1 MKYGYNMT
9 ILGQKL
15 LEDALD
21 LPTNKR
27 MQLIDKLL
35 QNTNIQPQS
44 DIDQAWAME
53 VERRDKEVQ
62 NGSVE
67 LIPGEEVVKKVNL
80 KFLK

>member
-1 MKYGYNMT
+1 MT

-35 QNTNIQPQS
+35 QNTNIPPQS

>member
-1 MKYGYNMT
+1 MT